1 MMEVVPATLKI
12 SGNTVTVILDEAE
25 IQDNSQYEIRLTDL
39 KSLDG
44 KSVLDE
50 YKYKIVTE
58 LSPAYCNISDVAVMV
73 DTFVDIPESMIL
85 YYIREASKYVDY
97 INNGG
102 SSGTG
107 STTSNTE
114 ITFPMREFVK
124 TKATIDCLLKAY
136 VNKAAGSGIKGKL
149 GEISFENTEKY
160 ATSIND
166 LLDDLWKRLK
176 GWEDAIK
183 GYELEGRAAPVYAI
197 RGSETS
203 DNTPASELINDIT
216 RDLPVT

>member
-12 SGNTVTVILDEAE
+12 SGNTVTVVLDDAE

-44 KSVLDE
+44 KSVLNE
-50 YKYKIVTE
+50 YKYKVVTE

-183 GYELEGRAAPVYAI
+183 GYELEGRATPVYAI